1 MKPFLHSSRLAL
13 TPLSPIHI
21 GCGED
26 FEPTNY
32 VIADGVLYGFDPSR
46 ATLSEVQ
53 RSKLA
58 AVAHQASLLG
68 IQRFFHDNAR
78 SFQIQ
83 SRVLIPVSPGVAQ
96 QYEQRVGRAANLEA
110 SGNAVF
116 NQLFIERV
124 AYTGRQGLP
133 YIPGSSFKGVL
144 RTAIVDALNDG
155 RRVRPEDLDRKGNPK
170 SDAVEK
176 RLLQGDFETSPL
188 RLLKVADLMPTAEP
202 ERRIMFAV
210 NRKKRLVLKDGGEV
224 QPRGIAARKEVVLHG
239 QYRAF
244 GAEAVITSID
254 PHDGPKNTPTP
265 QLRPKAWRD
274 IAQQTNRYHLIRLK
288 REIQTL
294 DGRGLLNPDWK
305 RDIEQLLNGEV
316 GQALQEGRAML
327 VRLGRYG
334 GATSKTLSGA
344 GVAQIKIM
352 QGKGQPPA
360 FEDDTKTV
368 WLAAE
373 HENDQ
378 KHLIPFGWAV
388 VEIDP
393 EGDCTPL
400 RAWCERQ
407 SRGRPDMPQIRAG
420 FAAEQEAAERLKAE
434 EKARAAARE
443 AAAQAEREAAAQR
456 VQALA
461 AMTPQGQQIE
471 TLRQRCEALATRIRD
486 SNFRKE
492 APDPGRT
499 GVYQDAIRLVKVA
512 LESADWSVADKSAL
526 ADMLEQWLSQVLSPW
541 DQKEQRK
548 KLKLSA
554 LRGIA

>member
-32 VIADGVLYGFDPSR
+32 VIVDGVLYGFDPSR
-46 ATLSEVQ
+46 AALSEVQ

-58 AVAHQASLLG
+58 TAANQASLLG
-68 IQRFFHDNAR
+68 IQRFFRDNAR

-96 QYEQRVGRAANLEA
+96 QYEQRVGRAANVEA
-110 SGNAVF
+110 SGNTVF
-116 NQLFIERV
+116 NQLFIERA
-124 AYTGRQGLP
+124 AYTGRHSRP
-133 YIPGSSFKGVL
+133 YIPGSGFKGVL
-144 RTAIVDALNDG
+144 RTAIVDELNDG
-155 RRVRPEDLDRKGNPK
+155 QRARPEDLDRKGQPR
-170 SDAVEK
+170 SDSLET
-176 RLLQGDFETSPL
+176 RLLQGDFGTSPL
-188 RLLKVADLMPTAEP
+188 RLLKVADLMPAGEP
-202 ERRIMFAV
+202 ERRVVFAV

-224 QPRGIAARKEVVLHG
+224 QPKGIAARKEVVLHG

-244 GAEAVITSID
+244 GAEAVIASLD
-254 PHDGPKNTPTP
+254 PHDQPKLTPSP
-265 QLRPKAWRD
+265 RLRPQAWHD
-274 IAQQTNRYHLIRLK
+274 IALQTNRYHLSRLR

-305 RDIEQLLNGEV
+305 RDIEQLLGGELR
-316 GQALQEGRAML
+316 QALQEGRAML

-334 GATSKTLSGA
+334 GATTKTLSGA

-393 EGDCTPL
+393 QGDCASLKT
-400 RAWCERQ
+400 WCERQ
-407 SRGRPDMPQIRAG
+407 SKDRPDMQQIRAG

-434 EKARAAARE
+434 EKARVAARE
-443 AAAQAEREAAAQR
+443 AAAQAEREAAEQR
-456 VQALA
+456 ALA
-461 AMTPQGQQIE
+461 LATMTPQGQLIE
-471 TLRQRCEALATRIRD
+471 TLRQRCDDLATRIRA

-492 APDPGRT
+492 APDAGRA
-499 GVYQDAIRLVKVA
+499 GIYQDATRLVKTA
-512 LESADWSVADKSAL
+512 LESPDWSTADKSAL
-526 ADMLEQWLSQVLSPW
+526 ADMLEHWLPQVINPW
-541 DQKEQRK
+541 DPKEQRK
-548 KLKLSA
+548 KFKLTT
-554 LRGIA
+554 LRGIT